1 MGDKLVMSGK
11 ERARM
16 VEMEEVVQGRRTLRE
31 AAGRLGLSY
40 RQVKRVWRR
49 YRRSGAGGLV
59 HAGRGRES
67 NRGYGVAV
75 RERCIAVYRD
85 RLEGF
90 GPTLASEKLAEWG
103 VAELGHET
111 LRRWLTVEGLWERER
126 RRGPHR
132 QWRQRRARF
141 GELVQVDGSHHD
153 WFETGARACLMNLVD
168 NATGTTLARMYAQ
181 ETTEAAM
188 EMLWAWIERYGM
200 PLALYCDRKT
210 VYITDR
216 EPTAEEQ
223 LAGQEP
229 MTTFGLACK
238 KLGITIIPANSP
250 QAKGRVERNHGVYQ
264 DRLVKELRLRG
275 ITTIDGANELLD
287 GGFVARL
294 NTKFAKVPVSPEDGH
309 RQLVPGVELASVF
322 AFEETRCVANDWTIR
337 YDNRWYQITG
347 PREGMPRPR
356 ARVTVQRRLDSSLH
370 LLYRGQVLSFRE
382 VPLEAR
388 VVRPRVRPQTVPKP
402 QAPQPVRPRPDHPWY
417 RPFSRRVLAAE
428 AAARR
433 GTSPSRPT
441 P

>member
-1 MGDKLVMSGK
+1 LGDELRMSGK
-11 ERARM
+11 ERARL
-16 VEMEEVVQGRRTLRE
+16 VELERVMEGRQSLGE
-31 AAGRLGLSY
+31 AARRLGVSY
-40 RQVKRVWRR
+40 RQVKRVWGR
-49 YRRSGAGGLV
+49 YRKSGALGLV
-59 HAGRGRES
+59 HGGRGRSS
-67 NRGYGVAV
+67 NRGYGAV
-75 RERCIAVYRD
+75 LKARCMEVYRE

-103 VAELGHET
+103 VAEVDHET
-111 LRRWLTVEGLWERER
+111 LRRWLSVEGLWRRER

-132 QWRQRRARF
+132 QWRQRRARC

-153 WFETGARACLMNLVD
+153 WFESGERACLMNLVD
-168 NATGTTLARMYAQ
+168 DASGTTLGRMYAQ

-188 EMLWAWIERYGM
+188 QMLWTWIERYGV

-229 MTTFGLACK
+229 MTAFGLACHR
-238 KLGITIIPANSP
+238 LGIVIIAANSP

-275 ITTIDGANELLD
+275 ITSIEGANELLD

-294 NTKFAKVPVSPEDGH
+294 NAKFAKSPLDPEDAH
-309 RQLVPGVELASVF
+309 RQLTPGVELASIFV
-322 AFEETRCVANDWTIR
+322 FEETRGVANDWTIR
-337 YDNRWYQITG
+337 YHNRWYQITG
-347 PREGMPRPR
+347 PRERMPRPR
-356 ARVTVQRRLDSSLH
+356 ATITVQRRLDGSLH

-388 VVRPRVRPQTVPKP
+388 VVPPHVKSHVASKPR
-402 QAPQPVRPRPDHPWY
+402 ASQPARPRPDHPWQ
-417 RPFSRRVLAAE
+417 RPFSRRVLAAQ
-428 AAARR
+428 AA
-433 GTSPSRPT
+433 SPPDPPRSAHT